1 MRDLARFF
9 GGKLGLI
16 AVDETGLTGPYDFD
30 VHWRVDTAQPA
41 ADLPGADPREP
52 LREAAIAALESQLGL
67 KVVSKKVTVEM
78 LVIDHVEKP
87 SASEN

>member
-16 AVDETGLTGPYDFD
+16 AVDETGLTGLYDFD